1 MPRSRAKSSERLIA
15 HILDQMDK
23 GILYPKAKD
32 KAKDLK
38 RKRDV
43 DEDEEAARKYGA
55 PDRIVPAHV
64 GGIRP
69 YM

>member
-1 MPRSRAKSSERLIA
+1 
-15 HILDQMDK
+15 
-23 GILYPKAKD
+23 
-32 KAKDLK
+32 LK
-38 RKRDV
+38 RKREV